1 MLNPEFGK
9 SIAQITTPPTLAN
22 GEVAPETQV
31 DPSLNTTEPLFD
43 PSVNVDV
50 TPVAIQTLSVTL
62 DGLPNQIAPS
72 IVFALMTLIVMTAI
86 AAASEKFGRLRAYM
100 FGSVPFLLVLWFFFR
115 HLELLL
121 PAY

>member
-1 MLNPEFGK
+1 
-9 SIAQITTPPTLAN
+9 
-22 GEVAPETQV
+22 
-31 DPSLNTTEPLFD
+31 
-43 PSVNVDV
+43 
-50 TPVAIQTLSVTL
+50 VTL